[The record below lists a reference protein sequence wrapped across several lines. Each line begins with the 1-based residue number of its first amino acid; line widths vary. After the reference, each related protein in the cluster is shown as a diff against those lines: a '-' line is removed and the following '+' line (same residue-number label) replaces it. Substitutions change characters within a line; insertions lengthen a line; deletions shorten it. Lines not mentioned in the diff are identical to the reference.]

1 MRVQAAIIG
10 GTGLG
15 HHIEAMPGRYMF
27 VTTPHGLVK
36 GKLVTQ
42 DGAEIYCVRRH
53 SAGHKV
59 PPHQVNYLAVAYA
72 LKSLQISG
80 CLASAAVGSL
90 NQNWKVG
97 DFVMC
102 DDFIDL
108 SARGITAF
116 DDSVEH
122 RDFTE
127 PFSDQLRQTVL
138 KAAQERGVSVASGG
152 IYANM
157 NGPRYET
164 PQEVKTAAI
173 LGANLVG
180 MTAGSEAV
188 VMREL
193 KVPYACVCV
202 VTNAAAGIEDGPLD
216 HQDVVAVM
224 EQKGKTLL
232 SLLLESAARLPVS
245 CT

>member
-1 MRVQAAIIG
+1 
-10 GTGLG
+10 
-15 HHIEAMPGRYMF
+15 
-27 VTTPHGLVK
+27 
-36 GKLVTQ
+36 
-42 DGAEIYCVRRH
+42 
-53 SAGHKV
+53 
-59 PPHQVNYLAVAYA
+59 
-72 LKSLQISG
+72 
-80 CLASAAVGSL
+80 
-90 NQNWKVG
+90 
-97 DFVMC
+97 
-102 DDFIDL
+102 
-108 SARGITAF
+108 
-116 DDSVEH
+116 VEH